1 MKRVMN
7 TAMFVAIA
15 GLGLSLGACSG
26 QPSTADA
33 KAVATPD
40 QADLTAASIDT
51 GPSADASATE
61 PAPASLAPASTAAK

>member
-1 MKRVMN
+1 MKTVIN

-26 QPSTADA
+26 QASSADA

-51 GPSADASATE
+51 GPSAVASASE
-61 PAPASLAPASTAAK
+61 PAPASTAAK